1 MQFSNALK
9 SLGPGLLFAGAAVG
23 VSHLVQSTRAGATYG
38 YELVW
43 AVLLINLLKY
53 PFFEIG
59 QRYTT
64 VMGESIIRGYSRLG
78 DWAVKLYLAL
88 NIVLSVFTVAAIT
101 FVASAMFNFL
111 FFNFTGNTLSNEAT
125 SVVYLG
131 IVLVILN
138 AGKYNLFESF
148 VKYLTLSLSALTII
162 SFIIALTTTGQH
174 STDFIPPEILNQAGI
189 GFLLALMGWMPAPL
203 ELSSWTSMWS
213 LENDKANNSKKSLSD
228 SLFDF
233 NVGYIVSV
241 ILAICFLGLG
251 ASVMYGSGDTISG
264 KAVVFA
270 SQLLSLYTEVIGSW
284 SKTIIAFIMFATMLS
299 TVITCVDAYPRALA
313 ESLGIIR
320 NTDSDKSKK
329 KYLLVFQLFVA
340 IVSSVLI
347 VFFTQSLTLFVDL
360 VTIISFISSPIVA
373 LLNFMIVRKS
383 FFPVEHQPSKWLN
396 YLSYIGIAFFF
407 GFAALFLYSKLFMS

>member
-1 MQFSNALK
+1 MIKIISK
-9 SLGPGLLFAGAAVG
+9 LGPGLLFAGAAVG

-111 FFNFTGNTLSNEAT
+111 FFNFTGNTLSNELT
-125 SVVYLG
+125 SVVYLI

-138 AGKYNLFESF
+138 VGKYHLFESF
-148 VKYLTLSLSALTII
+148 VKYLTLSLSLLTLI
-162 SFIIALTTTGQH
+162 SFIIALSSSGQH
-174 STDFIPPEILNQAGI
+174 SADSVPPEILTQAGI

-213 LENDKANNSKKSLSD
+213 LENDKVNNSKKSLSD

-241 ILAICFLGLG
+241 VLAICFLGLG

-284 SKTIIAFIMFATMLS
+284 SKS
-299 TVITCVDAYPRALA
+299 
-313 ESLGIIR
+313 
-320 NTDSDKSKK
+320 
-329 KYLLVFQLFVA
+329 
-340 IVSSVLI
+340 
-347 VFFTQSLTLFVDL
+347 
-360 VTIISFISSPIVA
+360 
-373 LLNFMIVRKS
+373 
-383 FFPVEHQPSKWLN
+383 
-396 YLSYIGIAFFF
+396 
-407 GFAALFLYSKLFMS
+407 

>member
-1 MQFSNALK
+1 
-9 SLGPGLLFAGAAVG
+9 
-23 VSHLVQSTRAGATYG
+23 
-38 YELVW
+38 
-43 AVLLINLLKY
+43 
-53 PFFEIG
+53 
-59 QRYTT
+59 
-64 VMGESIIRGYSRLG
+64 
-78 DWAVKLYLAL
+78 
-88 NIVLSVFTVAAIT
+88 
-101 FVASAMFNFL
+101 
-111 FFNFTGNTLSNEAT
+111 
-125 SVVYLG
+125 
-131 IVLVILN
+131 
-138 AGKYNLFESF
+138 
-148 VKYLTLSLSALTII
+148 
-162 SFIIALTTTGQH
+162 
-174 STDFIPPEILNQAGI
+174 
-189 GFLLALMGWMPAPL
+189 MGWMPAPL

-373 LLNFMIVRKS
+373 LLNFMIVRES
-383 FFPVEHQPSKWLN
+383 FFPVEHQPSQWLN